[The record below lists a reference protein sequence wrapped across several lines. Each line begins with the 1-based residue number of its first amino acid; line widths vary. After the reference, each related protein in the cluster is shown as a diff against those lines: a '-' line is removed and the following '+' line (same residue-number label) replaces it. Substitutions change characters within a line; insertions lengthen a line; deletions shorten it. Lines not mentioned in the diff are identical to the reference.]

1 MQTLNMEQNYRRY
14 SSSKLAVEIH
24 MHAYLTYFNH
34 PLDYLSPFNFFSSTS
49 PMARD
54 WRDCKYWLL
63 SLFKLMVEGIRE
75 KQAAGKGQDTLVEQL
90 MKSVDEPSAHNYALL
105 LLWASQANAVP
116 VSVERS

>member
-1 MQTLNMEQNYRRY
+1 MELSYQRY
-14 SSSKLAVEIH
+14 SSS
-24 MHAYLTYFNH
+24 MYNYLTIT
-34 PLDYLSPFNFFSSTS
+34 FNFITS
-49 PMARD
+49 YLYFTRD

-63 SLFKLMVEGIRE
+63 SLFKLVVEGIRE

-116 VSVERS
+116 VSG